1 MDTSNKENS
10 DDTYESSTGGEASA
24 DHIIRGADGDR
35 TTSSTTTEGGG
46 GITDKIKEKIKGAKD
61 KVVSTADKAA
71 DTTKK
76 GVSSTTTTTT
86 NNEQG
91 REYEEGEA
99 GTRFDRTKDSTQEYD
114 EKEPMSPAKIKQH
127 EPTAV
132 SRDSSDQKITE
143 GGQTTSSQ
151 DAAEKARR
159 SGMTKG
165 TAGAAE
171 TGSEY
176 EQGSAGSNK

>member
-1 MDTSNKENS
+1 M
-10 DDTYESSTGGEASA
+10 SSSE
-24 DHIIRGADGDR
+24 
-35 TTSSTTTEGGG
+35 E
-46 GITDKIKEKIKGAKD
+46 
-61 KVVSTADKAA
+61 
-71 DTTKK
+71 
-76 GVSSTTTTTT
+76 
-86 NNEQG
+86 
-91 REYEEGEA
+91 REYEEGAA
-99 GTRFDRTKDSTQEYD
+99 GTKTDRKKDPTKEYD

-143 GGQTTSSQ
+143 GGQTGTGSSQ

-176 EQGSAGSNK
+176 EQGAAGTNK

>member
-1 MDTSNKENS
+1 MTSNNNDKNEQIDN
-10 DDTYESSTGGEASA
+10 TKASSAGGEASA
-24 DHIIRGADGDR
+24 DYIIRGAGEEVGNDTEEDR
-35 TTSSTTTEGGG
+35 TTTNET
-46 GITDKIKEKIKGAKD
+46 GISDKLKGKVKGVKD
-61 KVVSTADKAA
+61 KVVGTAEKAV

-76 GVSSTTTTTT
+76 TVSSSTSQETEETT
-86 NNEQG
+86 
-91 REYEEGEA
+91 RV
-99 GTRFDRTKDSTQEYD
+99 DRTKDPTQEYD

-132 SRDSSDQKITE
+132 SRDSSDQKIAE
-143 GGQTTSSQ
+143 GGQTSSQ

-176 EQGSAGSNK
+176 EQGAAGSNK